1 MNLQHADETPGS
13 GTAPVAELPVSSDH
27 GAIDGWVADEQLND
41 TTVFRDPLQEVE
53 SRKNLAAKTLAAGRR
68 TVRLLWIA
76 LIVSMMAHLI
86 IPVCLVT
93 AMVRPEKV
101 ALMDGTES
109 LIISPLVPV
118 EESNEILNT
127 LSLWAAKSLLDRG
140 PQGFDAPETLHRVFL
155 PDAATKAEAD
165 FNKVAGEFSKKNIHQ
180 KFEIGRIDLQ
190 RLEEGIVMSRVIGQ
204 VLTQA
209 QIGDEQV
216 NEPQAITLNLKLVR
230 NPYLGRNKRYPFAVA
245 DYTYGQPEQ
254 LQLQKRQ

>member
-1 MNLQHADETPGS
+1 MNPKHSDEAPGS
-13 GTAPVAELPVSSDH
+13 GTAPVAELTVSDNRA
-27 GAIDGWVADEQLND
+27 AIDGWVADEQLND
-41 TTVFRDPLQEVE
+41 TCVFRDPLREAE
-53 SRKNLAAKTLAAGRR
+53 SRNHLAASKLASGRR

-76 LIVSMMAHLI
+76 LVVSMMAHLI

-155 PDAATKAEAD
+155 PDAAD
-165 FNKVAGEFSKKNIHQ
+165 QSG
-180 KFEIGRIDLQ
+180 
-190 RLEEGIVMSRVIGQ
+190 SR
-204 VLTQA
+204 
-209 QIGDEQV
+209 
-216 NEPQAITLNLKLVR
+216 
-230 NPYLGRNKRYPFAVA
+230 F
-245 DYTYGQPEQ
+245 
-254 LQLQKRQ
+254 